1 MIHLTPYGRRR
12 LRRRTAPVLP
22 ERRAAGSTDQ
32 RRQSGLGTS
41 GSDGLLTAESVSTD
55 IHGLET
61 ISRSYENGRI
71 SGLNASGYSLSYGYD
86 PADGRFDSLTYQPE
100 TPEEQ
105 SFSYGYLPNSN
116 LLETLSS
123 SHGLTVTREY

>member
-1 MIHLTPYGRRR
+1 M
-12 LRRRTAPVLP
+12 
-22 ERRAAGSTDQ
+22 
-32 RRQSGLGTS
+32 
-41 GSDGLLTAESVSTD
+41 
-55 IHGLET
+55 ET

-71 SGLNASGYSLSYGYD
+71 SGLSAGGYSLSYSYD
-86 PADGRFDSLTYQPE
+86 PAGGRFETLTYQPE

-123 SHGLTVTREY
+123 SHGLTVTREYEAQRNLLTQVKNAFG